1 MWKEFKQRE
10 EMDLNKIKF
19 MIVLG
24 LAAYVIH
31 VYAKQGEQPR

>member
-1 MWKEFKQRE
+1 MWKELKQRE

-19 MIVLG
+19 FIVLG
-24 LAAYVIH
+24 LTAYVIH